1 MSYHYSQ
8 EARVRISA
16 FEQQYLTDFIE
27 EVPHSYR
34 KSCYNRL
41 SAIDGFRSGSPAE
54 FKAKQKRLIS
64 HLLHPQG
71 GAKGETDWKTFANF
85 WVAWARHHLHSDFP
99 AGDKLPS
106 ADGAGPL
113 FLSDLAE
120 RFPDAPRE
128 TVERLMAFSGFAD
141 NDDSQIVLGKFR
153 PASTVARDRLLDALP
168 SRVGMIED
176 SIEVLQVDTEEAA
189 AAIGS
194 ISSKVEHLI
203 EEVRDVSD
211 RAAQSTNDLVELQ
224 ALTKRLLA
232 TNEQLVSTLRA
243 LQENAQHADATAEAA
258 DEHARSLREAVEA
271 LAGRADG
278 WDETAAQLV
287 AIGDQLGA
295 LTAREKAWVETT
307 EAVARLS
314 ERLEAMQSNLGVER
328 NNTAPASQIRLFE
341 SEAQGPVVEIRS
353 VETACELISINL
365 QACGVVKGAA
375 QTVARQI
382 LAALAA
388 GQLVQFS
395 GSLADVAADAAAAA
409 VGGPIYHEWRVPV
422 GLMSD
427 EAAAECLDLVGDTS
441 DCLAL
446 KGANRS
452 AFEVYGYAVRDAIT
466 RRQLGLPAYP
476 RLALIAS
483 WAQGPAAFPDGGTL
497 AELGPVFDT
506 DMLPMRGVTSRVIG
520 LKYGHLTCDSW
531 DQLEGFASDIS
542 GSLVSE
548 LKALIK
554 EADFQPGNLWKR
566 SAERGYL
573 RLRAAP
579 GGSEAEDLH
588 AMLMHWA
595 LPWAKA
601 TGGPIADLTRLA
613 EQIMAQYQVETA
625 ALEGA

>member
-34 KSCYNRL
+34 KSSYSRL

-99 AGDKLPS
+99 AGDKLPP
-106 ADGAGPL
+106 ADDAGPL
-113 FLSDLAE
+113 FLTELVE

-128 TVERLMAFSGFAD
+128 MVERLMVFSGFAD
-141 NDDSQIVLGKFR
+141 HDDSQIVLGKFR

-168 SRVGMIED
+168 NRVGMIED
-176 SIEVLQVDTEEAA
+176 SIEVLQADTEEAA

-194 ISSKVEHLI
+194 LRSKVEHLI
-203 EEVRDVSD
+203 QDVTDVSD
-211 RAAQSTNDLVELQ
+211 RAAHSTNDLVELH
-224 ALTKRLLA
+224 ALTERLLA
-232 TNEQLVSTLRA
+232 ADEQLVSALRA
-243 LQENAQHADATAEAA
+243 LKENAQHADATAKAA
-258 DEHARSLREAVEA
+258 DERARLLREVVEV

-278 WDETAAQLV
+278 WDEAVAQLV
-287 AIGDQLGA
+287 AMGDQLSA

-314 ERLEAMQSNLGVER
+314 ERQEAMQSNLGTAR
-328 NNTAPASQIRLFE
+328 NNTAPTSQIRLFE
-341 SEAQGPVVEIRS
+341 SEAQGPVVEIHS
-353 VETACELISINL
+353 VESACELISNNL
-365 QACGVVKGAA
+365 QACGVVKGAS
-375 QTVARQI
+375 QTVARHI

-388 GQLVQFS
+388 GQLIQFS
-395 GSLADVAADAAAAA
+395 GSLADVATDAAAAA
-409 VGGPIYHEWRVPV
+409 VGGPICHEWRVPV
-422 GLMSD
+422 GLVSD
-427 EAAAECLDLVGDTS
+427 EAAAECLDLVGDSS

-452 AFEVYGYAVRDAIT
+452 AFEVYGSTVRDAIT

-548 LKALIK
+548 LKALIN

-566 SAERGYL
+566 CAERVYL
-573 RLRAAP
+573 RMRGAP

-613 EQIMAQYQVETA
+613 EQIMTQYQVETA
-625 ALEGA
+625 DLEGA

>member
-1 MSYHYSQ
+1 MSYHYRQ

-34 KSCYNRL
+34 KSSYSRL

-71 GAKGETDWKTFANF
+71 GAKGETDWKAFANL

-99 AGDKLPS
+99 AGDKLPP
-106 ADGAGPL
+106 ADDAAPL
-113 FLSDLAE
+113 FLADLVE
-120 RFPDAPRE
+120 RFPDVPRE
-128 TVERLMAFSGFAD
+128 TVERLMVFSGFAD
-141 NDDSQIVLGKFR
+141 HDDSQMVLGKFR

-168 SRVGMIED
+168 NRVGMIED
-176 SIEVLQVDTEEAA
+176 SIEVLQADTEEAA
-189 AAIGS
+189 AAIES
-194 ISSKVEHLI
+194 LRSKVEHLI
-203 EEVRDVSD
+203 QDLSDVRD
-211 RAAQSTNDLVELQ
+211 RAAHSMNDLVELHT
-224 ALTKRLLA
+224 LTERLLVA
-232 TNEQLVSTLRA
+232 DEQLVSTLRE
-243 LQENAQHADATAEAA
+243 LQENAQHAEVTAKAA
-258 DEHARSLREAVEA
+258 DERMRSLREAVEV

-278 WDETAAQLV
+278 WDEAAAQLV
-287 AIGDQLGA
+287 SIGDQLGV
-295 LTAREKAWVETT
+295 LIAREKAWAETT

-314 ERLEAMQSNLGVER
+314 ERQEAMQSNLGTAHK
-328 NNTAPASQIRLFE
+328 NTALTSQIRLFE
-341 SEAQGPVVEIRS
+341 SEAQGPVIEIHS
-353 VETACELISINL
+353 VETACELISNNL

-375 QTVARQI
+375 QIIARQV

-388 GQLVQFS
+388 GQLIQFS

-409 VGGPIYHEWRVPV
+409 VGGSICHEWRVPV
-422 GLMSD
+422 GLVSD
-427 EAAAECLDLVGDTS
+427 EAATECLDLVGDTT
-441 DCLAL
+441 DCLVL

-452 AFEVYGYAVRDAIT
+452 AFEVYGYAVRDGIT
-466 RRQLGLPAYP
+466 RRQLGLPTYP

-506 DMLPMRGVTSRVIG
+506 DMLPMRGVTSRLIS

-542 GSLVSE
+542 GGPVSE

-566 SAERGYL
+566 CAERVYL

-579 GGSEAEDLH
+579 GGSETEDLH

-601 TGGPIADLTRLA
+601 DGGPIADLTRLA
-613 EQIMAQYQVETA
+613 DQIMAQHQIETA
-625 ALEGA
+625 DLEDA